1 MKNKIFNL
9 VIFLLLLS
17 IILNIVNI
25 NYFKMLLS
33 IIWYM
38 ISVLLIY
45 SGIKYSIRYK
55 FVQLNIKKII
65 KAMVSKSKNNI
76 SPLSSLS
83 LSLAAKIGVGS
94 LSGVALAIYY
104 GGIGTIF
111 WIWIISLVVV
121 INTYLEV
128 KLGVIYRGG
137 PSKYIS
143 RCLHNNKL
151 SNLYSILIII
161 SYSILFLSIQSNTII
176 RTVTYFHINRELIL
190 VLLCIVIFLSISKG
204 IKNISKINGLLVPI
218 MLIFYLLLG
227 VYIVINNFNSM
238 GILFKNII
246 ISAFNYRSIISV
258 FLIGMQRAIFIT
270 ESGIGTSAISAS
282 ITENTS
288 DNQAMLEVM
297 GIYIVSFLVCSVTF
311 LIISLSDYSTNFFSN
326 INGIELVLYAFK
338 YHFGYFGSIFLS
350 IITILFAFST
360 ITSSYFFGVTNLKN
374 NNYLKYVVILII
386 ILSAYIRPNILW
398 NYTDLLVAML
408 TLINIYAI
416 LKINK

>member
-1 MKNKIFNL
+1 MKNKLFYL
-9 VIFLLLLS
+9 VIFLIIFS
-17 IILNIVNI
+17 IILNIISVD
-25 NYFKMLLS
+25 YFKTLLS
-33 IIWYM
+33 IIWY
-38 ISVLLIY
+38 IVSVVLIY
-45 SGIKYSIRYK
+45 SGIKYSIKYK

-65 KAMVSKSKNNI
+65 KGIFSKSKNNI

-104 GGIGTIF
+104 GGVGTIF
-111 WIWIISLVVV
+111 WIWVISLIVV

-137 PSKYIS
+137 PSKYIK
-143 RCLHNNKL
+143 RCLYNNHL
-151 SNLYSILIII
+151 SKLYSILIII

-176 RTVTYFHINRELIL
+176 KTVSYFNINKEL
-190 VLLCIVIFLSISKG
+190 VLTILSIITFISISYG
-204 IKNISKINGLLVPI
+204 VKNISKINSFLVPI
-218 MLIFYLLLG
+218 MLIFYLILG
-227 VYIVINNFNSM
+227 IYIVVNNFSDM
-238 GILFKNII
+238 GILFKDII
-246 ISAFNYRSIISV
+246 INAFNYKSIISV

-282 ITENTS
+282 VTDNS
-288 DNQAMLEVM
+288 GDNQAMLEVF

-311 LIISLSDYSTNFFSN
+311 LIIALSDYTNNIFYN
-326 INGIELVLYAFK
+326 INGIEIVLYAFK
-338 YHFGYFGSIFLS
+338 YHFGSFGSIFLS
-350 IITILFAFST
+350 FITILFAFST
-360 ITSSYFFGVTNLKN
+360 ITSSYFFGENNLKN
-374 NNYLKYVVILII
+374 SKYLKYITIIVII
-386 ILSAYIRPNILW
+386 ISAYIHPNILW

>member
-1 MKNKIFNL
+1 
-9 VIFLLLLS
+9 
-17 IILNIVNI
+17 
-25 NYFKMLLS
+25 
-33 IIWYM
+33 
-38 ISVLLIY
+38 
-45 SGIKYSIRYK
+45 
-55 FVQLNIKKII
+55 
-65 KAMVSKSKNNI
+65 
-76 SPLSSLS
+76 
-83 LSLAAKIGVGS
+83 
-94 LSGVALAIYY
+94 
-104 GGIGTIF
+104 
-111 WIWIISLVVV
+111 
-121 INTYLEV
+121 
-128 KLGVIYRGG
+128 
-137 PSKYIS
+137 
-143 RCLHNNKL
+143 
-151 SNLYSILIII
+151 
-161 SYSILFLSIQSNTII
+161 
-176 RTVTYFHINRELIL
+176 
-190 VLLCIVIFLSISKG
+190 
-204 IKNISKINGLLVPI
+204 

>member
-1 MKNKIFNL
+1 MKNKLFYL
-9 VIFLLLLS
+9 VIFLIIIS
-17 IILNIVNI
+17 IILNIINI
-25 NYFKMLLS
+25 NYFKFFLS
-33 IIWYM
+33 IIWY
-38 ISVLLIY
+38 IVSVILIY
-45 SGIKYSIRYK
+45 SGIKYSIKYK
-55 FVQLNIKKII
+55 FIGLNIKKII
-65 KAMVSKSKNNI
+65 KGIFSKSKNDI

-111 WIWIISLVVV
+111 WIWIISLIVA

-128 KLGVIYRGG
+128 KLGVIYHGG
-137 PSKYIS
+137 PSKYIKM
-143 RCLHNNKL
+143 CLYNDKL
-151 SNLYSILIII
+151 SKLYSILIII

-176 RTVTYFHINRELIL
+176 KTVTYFNINKELIL
-190 VLLCIVIFLSISKG
+190 IILSLFTFLSISKG
-204 IKNISKINGLLVPI
+204 IKKISKINSILVPI
-218 MLIFYLLLG
+218 MLIFYFVLG
-227 VYIVINNFNSM
+227 IYVIINNIGSI
-238 GILFKNII
+238 GYLFKNII
-246 ISAFNYRSIISV
+246 INAFNYKSIISV

-282 ITENTS
+282 ITDSTS

-311 LIISLSDYSTNFFSN
+311 LIISLSDYNNNIFLD
-326 INGIELVLYAFK
+326 INGIEIVLYAFK
-338 YHFGYFGSIFLS
+338 YHFGNIGSILLS

-360 ITSSYFFGVTNLKN
+360 ITSSYFFGITNLKN
-374 NNYLKYVVILII
+374 NKYFKYIVIIII
-386 ILSAYIRPNILW
+386 ILSAYIKPNMLW
-398 NYTDLLVAML
+398 NYTDLFIAML